1 MHVRKVLLIE
11 GGINFIV
18 MLCKLSIGLM
28 TNSTAIIA
36 DAVHSLSD
44 VANNVIAWIA
54 VKIAE
59 SPPDSVHHY
68 GHQKFE

>member
-18 MLCKLSIGLM
+18 MSCKLSIGLI

-36 DAVHSLSD
+36 AAGHSLSD
-44 VANNVIAWIA
+44 VANNVNAWIA

-59 SPPDSVHHY
+59 SPADDDHHF
-68 GHQKFE
+68 GNQKF